1 VSLLVEIAVLLAGAL
16 AAASLIRRLP
26 ASAAVRHGRRWRR
39 PPAPAPSGDLATIE
53 QLVSIA
59 QSSAADVHLRL
70 RPALRRIAA
79 GKLAPRRIVL
89 DRDPEAARAV
99 LGEELWE
106 IVRPG
111 RPAPA
116 DPRGP
121 GLPLSRLTTLVGTL
135 EAL

>member
-1 VSLLVEIAVLLAGAL
+1 VSLLIEIAVLVAGGL
-16 AAASLIRRLP
+16 AAGSLIRRLP
-26 ASAAVRHGRRWRR
+26 SAAAVRRGTRR
-39 PPAPAPSGDLATIE
+39 PAPASSADLATIE

-70 RPALRRIAA
+70 RPVLRRIAA

-89 DRDPEAARAV
+89 DRDPEAARDA

-121 GLPLSRLTTLVGTL
+121 GLSMSRLTALVGTL

>member
-1 VSLLVEIAVLLAGAL
+1 VSLLIEIAVLVAGGL

-26 ASAAVRHGRRWRR
+26 AFATVRHGRRWTRR
-39 PPAPAPSGDLATIE
+39 PAPAPSADLATIE

-70 RPALRRIAA
+70 RPVLRRIAA

-89 DRDPEAARAV
+89 DRDPEAARAA
-99 LGEELWE
+99 LGEELWD

-121 GLPLSRLTTLVGTL
+121 GLSLSRLTALVGTL